1 MDLHLTSEQTLLR
14 DSAGKF
20 IQAAGPKVARAFREQ
35 KPSFALERLRWAGD
49 VGWLGMLVPTS
60 ADGLALG
67 LTELAL
73 RLEQAGRGLVC
84 EPTGCPAISA
94 AALAQGGTPHP
105 VQQRVV
111 TGQALVVPAFEE
123 GGYGDDP

>member
-14 DSAGKF
+14 DSAVKF

-35 KPSFALERLRWAGD
+35 NPSFALERLRWAGE

-73 RLEQAGRGLVC
+73 LLEQAGRGLVC
-84 EPTGCPAISA
+84 EPIGFAAISA
-94 AALAQGGTPHP
+94 ARALLCGAQ
-105 VQQRVV
+105 R
-111 TGQALVVPAFEE
+111 ARL
-123 GGYGDDP
+123 

>member
-14 DSAGKF
+14 DSAVKF

-35 KPSFALERLRWAGD
+35 NPSFALERLRWGGE

-67 LTELAL
+67 LTELAFL
-73 RLEQAGRGLVC
+73 LEQAGRGLVC
-84 EPTGCPAISA
+84 ESICFAAIPASG
-94 AALAQGGTPHP
+94 LGHGGTSHP
-105 VQQRVV
+105 
-111 TGQALVVPAFEE
+111 L
-123 GGYGDDP
+123 